1 MKYILH
7 KLISVLILKMS
18 SITQSLV
25 LPIINTV
32 LSTRVSLFPHQMN
45 NDIYYNLK
53 YNVEKKVQGKCNEF
67 GFVIKV
73 LKIEDYSEGIIEA
86 ENFSGSAVYN
96 IRYLASL
103 CAPVERTQIIVKVEN
118 INNAIILT
126 THGAIS
132 CVITPDKINTSIFM
146 NEIGKYYY
154 SKEKTELKK
163 GDLVKVTILSK
174 KIYKNDIM
182 ISIGFLDD
190 LATQDEK
197 DNYYKP
203 ELFNPDSE
211 KEEVT
216 ELVQFHEDEV
226 ETTPET
232 KEVKKVG
239 KLANEFA
246 L

>member
-1 MKYILH
+1 
-7 KLISVLILKMS
+7 
-18 SITQSLV
+18 
-25 LPIINTV
+25 
-32 LSTRVSLFPHQMN
+32 
-45 NDIYYNLK
+45 
-53 YNVEKKVQGKCNEF
+53 
-67 GFVIKV
+67 
-73 LKIEDYSEGIIEA
+73 
-86 ENFSGSAVYN
+86 
-96 IRYLASL
+96 
-103 CAPVERTQIIVKVEN
+103 
-118 INNAIILT
+118 
-126 THGAIS
+126 
-132 CVITPDKINTSIFM
+132 M

-211 KEEVT
+211 KEVVT

-232 KEVKKVG
+232 KEVKKAG
-239 KLANEFA
+239 KLTNEFTI
-246 L
+246 